1 MQSIPDL
8 TSGIV
13 FIIALLFISRLNR
26 KIRIKEEGEE
36 SECRH
41 LNKGIKSNE
50 GFPCISACIFK
61 NKYICPVKS
70 KDILVTKI
78 KFGTDGWRAIIA
90 DEYTVENVARVSLAT
105 AEWVKKNFDD
115 PSIVIGHDCR
125 FQGELFVETAVKVFV
140 SQGVAVKMAKGFI
153 STPMISLAAVKKNC
167 SLGVVI
173 TASHNPPSYNGFK
186 LKSHHGGPLSPDKVQ
201 EVEDMIKDVVE
212 SDWKSISLAASP
224 LVEVVDLETEYVD
237 HVRANFDI
245 KAIAD
250 SGLNLVYD
258 AMYGAGQNVL
268 KRILPDIQFL
278 HCEHNPS
285 FNGVAPEPIAKNLQE
300 LERYIKDDGTI
311 DCALATD
318 GDADRIGLYNG
329 KGEFVDS
336 HHIILLLIHY
346 LAKYKGLTGKIATAF
361 STTPRVGKMAEHYG
375 FPSEVVKIGFKYIA
389 GIMIEEDVL
398 VGGEE
403 SGGIAVKGHIPER
416 DGIWMGLIIWE
427 FMAKSGKTL
436 DQLIDEVYEIVGSFK
451 FERSDLHITEELKQR
466 IIRNCEENNYHS
478 FGQYTVKEVQTI
490 DGFKYFF
497 DDERWVM
504 IRPSGTEPVLRVYAE
519 APTLEEARVI
529 LKATEQEI
537 CN

>member
-1 MQSIPDL
+1 MATQ
-8 TSGIV
+8 
-13 FIIALLFISRLNR
+13 
-26 KIRIKEEGEE
+26 
-36 SECRH
+36 
-41 LNKGIKSNE
+41 
-50 GFPCISACIFK
+50 
-61 NKYICPVKS
+61 
-70 KDILVTKI
+70 I

-105 AEWVKKNFDD
+105 AEWVKKNFDN

-125 FQGELFVETAVKVFV
+125 FQGDLFVETAVKVFV
-140 SQGVAVKMAKGFI
+140 SQGIAVKMAKGFV
-153 STPMISLAAVKKNC
+153 STPMVSLAAVKKGC

-173 TASHNPPSYNGFK
+173 TASHNPPAYNGFK

-201 EVEDMIKDVVE
+201 EIEDIIPETVAV
-212 SDWKSISLAASP
+212 DWKSISLASP
-224 LVEVVDLETEYVD
+224 LVEVVDLETEYVN
-237 HVRANFDI
+237 HVKANFDI
-245 KAIAD
+245 EAIEK

-268 KRILPDIQFL
+268 KRILPNIEFL
-278 HCEHNPS
+278 HCDHNPS
-285 FNGVAPEPIAKNLQE
+285 FRGIAPEPIAKNLQE
-300 LERYIKDDGTI
+300 LEQFIKAKGNI

-346 LAKYKGLTGKIATAF
+346 LAKYKGLSGKVATAF
-361 STTPRVGKMAEHYG
+361 STTPRVGKMAAHYG
-375 FPSEVVKIGFKYIA
+375 LPSEVVKIGFKYIA

-427 FMAKSGKTL
+427 FMAKSGKKL
-436 DQLIDEVYEIVGSFK
+436 DELIEEIYAIVGSFK
-451 FERSDLHITEELKQR
+451 FERSDLHITETLKQQ
-466 IIRNCEENNYHS
+466 IIQNCTEGSYQS
-478 FGQYTVKEVQTI
+478 FGQYNIREVQTI

-529 LKATEQEI
+529 LKVTEQSI